1 MNEPKS
7 ELTPKKVGRPTMG
20 SSPMTPAQRVKRN
33 RDKVREAIL
42 MSLEKM
48 TSSNTAA
55 LLGGL
60 ARQIKIIETDP
71 EFANSARE
79 SAAMLMCELCK
90 RYEIKFPNSNPLV

>member
-1 MNEPKS
+1 
-7 ELTPKKVGRPTMG
+7 MG

-48 TSSNTAA
+48 TTSNTAA
-55 LLGGL
+55 VLGGL

-71 EFANSARE
+71 EFANSARA
-79 SAAMLMCELCK
+79 SAAMLMGELCK
-90 RYEIKFPNSNPLV
+90 RYEIKLPNSNL